1 MTMLETQTLVD
12 LALGSVLAVIGWF
25 ARQLWDA
32 VKRLQED
39 IHKIEVDL
47 PTHYVKREEFSD
59 SLREIKDLC
68 RQIFDKVDSLE
79 KRKADK

>member
-1 MTMLETQTLVD
+1 MLETQTLVD
-12 LALGSVLAVIGWF
+12 FALGTMLAIVGWL

-32 VKRLQED
+32 VERLKSDLHQ
-39 IHKIEVDL
+39 IEIDL
-47 PTHYVKREEFSD
+47 PSKYVRREEFSE
-59 SLREIKDLC
+59 SLKEIKDLC

>member
-1 MTMLETQTLVD
+1 MLETQTLVD

-47 PTHYVKREEFSD
+47 PTHYVKREEFSE
-59 SLREIKDLC
+59 SLKEIKDLC